1 MEAYTGS
8 ISYEPSSFQEMAAS
22 NPSSNIL
29 SDRLR
34 ESRIKSKR
42 TRRRTDFGPMG
53 SQITDDI
60 FLAEAQSQQD
70 YLPSRETASMLSS
83 TNPYGQ
89 SKSDNGVES
98 KSRQINGLR
107 EMDEKLEKLEKL
119 NFDLKMEVYHR
130 RRREENLHKQLK
142 SMAEQIIRAEKIQHE
157 HAELIKINDSLVKE
171 LEKRDE
177 AVREAVEMIVD
188 LEAKNDALQIQT
200 LDQRPSTHS
209 DSGYGGLETPKV
221 IPPSSPPDFQAPLTP
236 LSARPAAA
244 PYTARQSNSRNRIPS
259 FVSDANAGTQAL
271 REAYLDP
278 ARNLRPVKS
287 FMSILSE
294 RESNQG
300 DILRDLGSPRL
311 SVLSESS
318 FPSIYGMTRAK
329 QSEQPSLFEARQKQ
343 DKDDLFEAD
352 QQQDSIK
359 RVSRWMLD
367 DTTTLAPMQRL
378 NLGSKRTDRSS
389 FHGALPRST
398 TAPQLSPNNADTSIL
413 RDLGIELADYPTGGS
428 IDLGT
433 PSRFQTKHTKPPV
446 MNMMFNGD
454 GINHLPRST
463 PRRRQSSAEIH
474 AFNASTSGRPCY
486 QRAETTPQTARFE
499 ESAQATQ
506 SYSDEQSFVETI
518 TDASLRSPGSS
529 SRKSVRASLAQK
541 THNLF
546 RRMSN
551 GQSDSPP
558 SRPTPLLETKH
569 KKRPNLAPN
578 TLAPVTTH
586 TRQSLSPNAPLHRA
600 DSHHDKSLAPRR
612 DDHRRSIDPG
622 AAPGFSQHTLSTRK
636 RGNADLSKYGAQAA
650 WEVSSGGTSRSGS
663 FKERNEG
670 KKSVEKRWRA

>member
-1 MEAYTGS
+1 M
-8 ISYEPSSFQEMAAS
+8 
-22 NPSSNIL
+22 
-29 SDRLR
+29 
-34 ESRIKSKR
+34 
-42 TRRRTDFGPMG
+42 GPH
-53 SQITDDI
+53 ITDDI
-60 FLAEAQSQQD
+60 FLAEAQSHKD
-70 YLPSRETASMLSS
+70 ELPFRETASILSVA
-83 TNPYGQ
+83 NPYGQ

-98 KSRQINGLR
+98 RLRQMNGLR
-107 EMDEKLEKLEKL
+107 EMDEKLERLEKL

-130 RRREENLHKQLK
+130 RQREEKLHKQLK
-142 SMAEQIIRAEKIQHE
+142 SMAEQIIRAEKIQSE

-188 LEAKNDALQIQT
+188 LEAKNDALQT
-200 LDQRPSTHS
+200 RLLDQRPSTHS

-221 IPPSSPPDFQAPLTP
+221 IPPSSPPEFQAPLTP
-236 LSARPAAA
+236 LSARPAVA
-244 PYTARQSNSRNRIPS
+244 PYSARQSNSRNRIPS
-259 FVSDANAGTQAL
+259 FVSDANEGTQAL

-300 DILRDLGSPRL
+300 EVLQDLGSPRL

-329 QSEQPSLFEARQKQ
+329 QSEQPPSFEQRKKS
-343 DKDDLFEAD
+343 DNDDSFDAD

-367 DTTTLAPMQRL
+367 DATTLAPMQRL
-378 NLGSKRTDRSS
+378 NLGQRHTESSS
-389 FHGALPRST
+389 FNRILPRST
-398 TAPQLSPNNADTSIL
+398 TAPQLSPKDADTNIL
-413 RDLGIELADYPTGGS
+413 RDLGIDLAEYPTGGS

-433 PSRFQTKHTKPPV
+433 PSRFQTKHTQPPV
-446 MNMMFNGD
+446 MNMIFNGERD
-454 GINHLPRST
+454 ASHVPRST
-463 PRRRQSSAEIH
+463 PRRRQSSAEVH
-474 AFNASTSGRPCY
+474 AFNASTNSRPSY
-486 QRAETTPQTARFE
+486 QRAETTPQAARFE
-499 ESAQATQ
+499 ELTQ
-506 SYSDEQSFVETI
+506 FTQTYPDGQSFVESI
-518 TDASLRSPGSS
+518 TDTSLRSPGSS

-558 SRPTPLLETKH
+558 RRPAPVPETKH
-569 KKRPNLAPN
+569 KKRLSLAPN
-578 TLAPVTTH
+578 TLDPATSH

-612 DDHRRSIDPG
+612 DDRRRSIDPSAG
-622 AAPGFSQHTLSTRK
+622 PGFSQHTLSTRT
-636 RGNADLSKYGAQAA
+636 RGTDLSKYGAQAA
-650 WEVSSGGTSRSGS
+650 WEVSSGGTRSSS
-663 FKERNEG
+663 FKEREEG
-670 KKSVEKRWRA
+670 KKGGEKRWGA